1 MILKILR
8 DYLGYDVKVRGVFIQ
23 LVMNITD
30 IDDKIIN
37 NSIREGIEF
46 YEFAKKWEREF
57 FEDMKYKF
65 EDM

>member
-8 DYLGYDVKVRGVFIQ
+8 DYFGYDVK

-37 NSIREGIEF
+37 NSKTAGVDF
-46 YEFAKKWEREF
+46 FEFAKKWERDF
-57 FEDMKYKF
+57 FDDMQ
-65 EDM
+65 